1 MKKFFDAFA
10 FAWSGLV
17 VAFHEQRNLRIHLL
31 VAAGVV
37 AAGFYFGI
45 NKMEWITLSIVS
57 GMVIGAELLN
67 SSIEALVDLV
77 SPEHKPM
84 AGKVKDVA
92 AGAVLVT
99 AITSVVVGVLIFSDY
114 LLKFVQ

>member
-1 MKKFFDAFA
+1 
-10 FAWSGLV
+10 
-17 VAFHEQRNLRIHLL
+17 
-31 VAAGVV
+31 
-37 AAGFYFGI
+37 
-45 NKMEWITLSIVS
+45 
-57 GMVIGAELLN
+57 
-67 SSIEALVDLV
+67 
-77 SPEHKPM
+77 M